1 MPSAKRFP
9 RVDQLLAS
17 LGYGTRRDIDIWI
30 KQGRVK
36 AAGIDKLRSELR
48 LDPALISIDEQP
60 LDHPHEL
67 LIIMHKPLGYVCSH
81 AETEGSTVYDLL
93 PPLWMRRTPQI
104 ESIGRLDRDTSGL
117 LLLTDQHELVHQ
129 LTSPRNHVAKV
140 YEATVE
146 ATITQKMIDIF
157 ASGTLLLHGET
168 KPCLPAK
175 LEAGIDNTARVT
187 LNEGRYHQVR
197 RMLGAVGAPV
207 LTLHRSRFGPL
218 DLTGL
223 DEGEFRAISIPQNWV
238 TPEGEI

>member
-36 AAGIDKLRSELR
+36 ATGVDKLKPDLR
-48 LDPALISIDEQP
+48 VDPEIITIDDQP

-67 LIIMHKPLGYVCSH
+67 LIVMHKPLDYVCSH

-93 PPLWMRRTPQI
+93 PPLWMRRSPRI
-104 ESIGRLDRDTSGL
+104 ESIGRLDRDTSGI
-117 LLLTDQHELVHQ
+117 LLLTDQHELVHL
-129 LTSPRNHVAKV
+129 LTSPKNHVAKV
-140 YEATVE
+140 YEATLE
-146 ATITQKMIDIF
+146 APVTQKMIDIF

-175 LEAGIDNTARVT
+175 LEAGIDSTARVT

-207 LTLHRSRFGPL
+207 LTLHRSHFGPI
-218 DLTGL
+218 DLKGL
-223 DEGEFRAISIPQNWV
+223 DEGEFRAIAIPQNWM
-238 TPEGEI
+238 TAEHQI